1 MMKAM
6 AQETA
11 ADVGPDKRG
20 GGPEQ
25 LDSSLFREIEACAG
39 KWAIEA
45 GERLSA
51 RAREALHV
59 EYKGG
64 SRSNPVSEADRE
76 AEEFLFHAV
85 THHFPDHSVI
95 GEEGRDPGRAGAPIV
110 WVIDPLDGTSNYLNG
125 LAIWSVSIGVLWY
138 GVPVAGA
145 IYAPLGVS
153 GEPALFSAR
162 KGGGARLNGHPIGV
176 DTATELRPA
185 RLACLPEVYQRELER
200 RREARGRPEVRTLGS
215 IALELALTA
224 CGALQFSAFWIPRIW
239 DVAAGVSLV
248 LEGRGCVMQRE
259 EREQP
264 WSPLHTFEAPPGLAL
279 RKWRGAIIAANE
291 PLALDLTER
300 VKAGREPFAP
310 RPS

>member
-1 MMKAM
+1 M
-6 AQETA
+6 AQETS
-11 ADVGPDKRG
+11 PDG
-20 GGPEQ
+20 VVCGPEPA
-25 LDSSLFREIEACAG
+25 DSSLFREIEACAG
-39 KWAIEA
+39 KWAIAA

-76 AEEFLFHAV
+76 AEEFLFRQV
-85 THHFPDHSVI
+85 THHFPDHSMI
-95 GEEGRDPGRAGAPIV
+95 GEEGRDPGPDGAPIV

-125 LAIWSVSIGVLWY
+125 QAMWSVSIGVLWY

-145 IYAPLGVS
+145 IFAPLGVA

-162 KGGGARLNGHPIGV
+162 KGGGARLNGRPIAV
-176 DTATELRPA
+176 DAAAELRSS
-185 RLACLPEVYQRELER
+185 RLACLPEVYQGEIER

-239 DVAAGVSLV
+239 DVAAGVSLI
-248 LEGRGCVMQRE
+248 LEAGGCVMQRQ
-259 EREQP
+259 ERERPWQP
-264 WSPLHTFEAPPGLAL
+264 LRAFEAPLGRPL
-279 RKWRGAIIAANE
+279 RKWQGAIIAANE
-291 PLALDLTER
+291 PLAVDLTER

-310 RPS
+310 RPASA

>member
-1 MMKAM
+1 MMKVM
-6 AQETA
+6 AQETST
-11 ADVGPDKRG
+11 DVVPNSGHER
-20 GGPEQ
+20 

-76 AEEFLFHAV
+76 AEEYLFHQV
-85 THHFPDHSVI
+85 TYHFPDHAVI
-95 GEEGRDPGRAGAPIV
+95 GEEGRDPGPDGAPIV

-125 LAIWSVSIGVLWY
+125 LALWCVSIGVLWY
-138 GVPVAGA
+138 GVPVAAA
-145 IYAPLGVS
+145 IYAPLGVT

-162 KGGGARLNGHPIGV
+162 KGGGARLNGHAMSV
-176 DTATELRPA
+176 DAATELRPS
-185 RLACLPEVYQRELER
+185 RLACLPEVYQHEIER

-248 LEGRGCVMQRE
+248 LEGSGSVMQRAA
-259 EREQP
+259 REQP
-264 WSPLHTFEAPPGLAL
+264 WLPLRAFEAPQGLAL
-279 RKWRGAIIAANE
+279 RKWQGAIIAANE
-291 PLALDLTER
+291 PLAVDLAER
-300 VKAGREPFAP
+300 VQAGREPFAP
-310 RPS
+310 RPASA